1 MPTTAEN
8 DPIDGAELKSIIL
21 KRIGDQMDRD
31 CTLTNDVAYAGFRLE
46 YNIKLKYLRSKT
58 ADTLIWGDTVV
69 GVFNASPSLGME
81 LGGVELTDTYESD
94 SPNTAREE
102 HELPVPVMVQ
112 TPNGP
117 EKRRIHVN
125 RKTSSD
131 SKAAS

>member
-1 MPTTAEN
+1 MPTTTEN

-31 CTLTNDVAYAGFRLE
+31 CTLTNDVAYAGFSLE
-46 YNIKLKYLRSKT
+46 YNIKLKFLRSKT
-58 ADTLIWGDTVV
+58 ADTLIWGTVPGI
-69 GVFNASPSLGME
+69 GVSEEAGLRKEPTETL
-81 LGGVELTDTYESD
+81 VDTYASD
-94 SPNTAREE
+94 SPNTAREA
-102 HELPVPVMVQ
+102 HGLPVPVMVQ

-125 RKTSSD
+125 RKTSGD